1 MQRDVSFVLQ
11 SLLYLGRDPE
21 MRKLIFALIAS
32 ASLLTALLTVSLAAQ
47 KSQTYTGEIMDQ
59 QCGFLGG
66 HSAMMNPGESAKD
79 CAMRCVSIGGKYVL
93 FDGANKMVY
102 QLDDQK
108 KAQPFAGA
116 KVKVTGSYDTSSKTI
131 HVANIQAGS

>member
-1 MQRDVSFVLQ
+1 MKKFIIAFL
-11 SLLYLGRDPE
+11 
-21 MRKLIFALIAS
+21 AS

-47 KSQTYTGEIMDQ
+47 KAQTFTGEIMDQ
-59 QCGFLGG
+59 QCALLGG
-66 HSAMMNPGESAKD
+66 HTAMMNQGESAKD
-79 CAMRCVSIGGKYVL
+79 CANRCVGIGGKYVL
-93 FDGANKMVY
+93 FDSSNKTIY

-116 KVKVTGSYDTSSKTI
+116 KVKITGTYETSSKTI

>member
-1 MQRDVSFVLQ
+1 
-11 SLLYLGRDPE
+11 

>member
-59 QCGFLGG
+59 QCGFIKASLKYVR
-66 HSAMMNPGESAKD
+66 ESANE
-79 CAMRCVSIGGKYVL
+79 AEGLRGVMWSLLNTREFL
-93 FDGANKMVY
+93 L
-102 QLDDQK
+102 Q
-108 KAQPFAGA
+108 
-116 KVKVTGSYDTSSKTI
+116 
-131 HVANIQAGS
+131 H